1 MFYFVLFD
9 VVEFEVFG
17 IDIFDD
23 GYYVLVLVEEL
34 IYYDRYYYLKF
45 DQVIKEIISYLCK

>member
-45 DQVIKEIISYLCK
+45 D